1 MARTVVL
8 VRHGKA
14 ERARDHQADIDRKL
28 TPAGVQALA
37 EAFPR
42 TFSLLAGPDVR
53 DAQARAQAD
62 SRGAEAPT
70 AGADAAAPAGADAVA
85 GAATAG
91 ANSAAAA
98 GADAATAAVT
108 TAAAA
113 PHAPTPTPVI
123 VWVSPAVRA
132 RQTCGEVVAALSQNH
147 IAASAPEE
155 HESLWYQDPVTF
167 LDELAATPEDATVI
181 AVGHIPFMSGMVAR
195 LCGVELA
202 FRPGG
207 VAAVTV
213 EGDPRQ
219 GTPGELLWFVQ
230 GPRVRS

>member
-28 TPAGVQALA
+28 TPAGIQALA

-42 TFSLLAGPDVR
+42 TFSLLAGPDIR
-53 DAQARAQAD
+53 DAQARVQD
-62 SRGAEAPT
+62 VH
-70 AGADAAAPAGADAVA
+70 AASVA
-85 GAATAG
+85 G
-91 ANSAAAA
+91 
-98 GADAATAAVT
+98 
-108 TAAAA
+108 
-113 PHAPTPTPVI
+113 HAPDVTATPGTAPNTPTPAPVI

-132 RQTCGEVVAALSQNH
+132 RQTCGEVVAALSQNR

-167 LDELAATPEDATVI
+167 LEELAATPEDATVI
-181 AVGHIPFMSGMVAR
+181 AVGHIPFMSGMATR

-230 GPRVRS
+230 GPRVR